1 MWHSLQHGGASR
13 AYLREGAVVLPDLLV
28 RGRWAVE
35 SSGRHY
41 IQSGRQLLLS
51 IFLPSNVAALARALR
66 TIGVGALVEQD
77 LRERVLVG
85 REVAH
90 ECEPPGKT
98 GCQR

>member
-13 AYLREGAVVLPDLLV
+13 AYLRGGEVVLPDLLV
-28 RGRWAVE
+28 QGRWAVE

-51 IFLPSNVAALARALR
+51 MSLPASVAALARALR

-77 LRERVLVG
+77 LRERVL
-85 REVAH
+85 AAS
-90 ECEPPGKT
+90 
-98 GCQR
+98 

>member
-1 MWHSLQHGGASR
+1 MAIGGFSNCSDSCFSLS
-13 AYLREGAVVLPDLLV
+13 LLV

-51 IFLPSNVAALARALR
+51 MSLPASVAALARALR

-77 LRERVLVG
+77 LRERVL
-85 REVAH
+85 AAS
-90 ECEPPGKT
+90 
-98 GCQR
+98 